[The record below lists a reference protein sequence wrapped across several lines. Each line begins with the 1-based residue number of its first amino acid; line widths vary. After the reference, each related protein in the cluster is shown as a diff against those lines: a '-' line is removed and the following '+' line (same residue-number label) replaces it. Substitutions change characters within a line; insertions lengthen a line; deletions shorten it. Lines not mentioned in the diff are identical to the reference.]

1 MGDQRE
7 RGSKRRGFDS
17 GHSVGEYSPR
27 PAIVHAEDDDDGPVL
42 DATVKWF
49 KSAKGFGFV
58 VLGDGSGEAF
68 LHIEVLERAGYANIH
83 PCTKLRVRVAQ
94 GQKGRQVTAI
104 TDILHAGDAGRWV
117 REAPR
122 RPSGPPAWGPATE
135 VAGTVKWYD
144 ASKGF
149 GFAEAEDGQE
159 NVFIHVSVLERAGLR
174 GLTEAQRIVMQVV
187 IDPKGRKAMALRLTD

>member
-1 MGDQRE
+1 MGDQWE
-7 RGSKRRGFDS
+7 RGSRHEGFDS
-17 GHSVGEYSPR
+17 GPSVGECSPR
-27 PAIVHAEDDDDGPVL
+27 PAIVHAGGSDDGPVL

-49 KSAKGFGFV
+49 KSDKGFGFV

-68 LHIEVLERAGYANIH
+68 LHIKVLQRAGYATIH
-83 PCTKLRVRVAQ
+83 PCTNLRVRIAQ

-104 TDILHAGDAGRWV
+104 ADILPAGSTGRWEC
-117 REAPR
+117 EAPR
-122 RPSGPPAWGPATE
+122 QPSGPRAWGPTTE

-149 GFAEAEDGQE
+149 GFAEAEDGQTD
-159 NVFIHVSVLERAGLR
+159 VFIHVSILERAGLR

-187 IDPKGRKAMALRLTD
+187 TDAKGRKAMALRLAD

>member
-1 MGDQRE
+1 MGDQWE
-7 RGSKRRGFDS
+7 RGPKRRGFES
-17 GHSVGEYSPR
+17 GHRVGEYSSR
-27 PAIVHAEDDDDGPVL
+27 PAIVHAEGDDDAALL

-49 KSAKGFGFV
+49 KSDKGFGFV

-83 PCTKLRVRVAQ
+83 PCTKLRVRIAQ

-104 TDILHAGDAGRWV
+104 TDILHAGDPGRSV

-149 GFAEAEDGQE
+149 GFAEAEDGQTD
-159 NVFIHVSVLERAGLR
+159 VFIHVSVLERAGLR

-187 IDPKGRKAMALRLTD
+187 IDPKGRKAMALRLAD